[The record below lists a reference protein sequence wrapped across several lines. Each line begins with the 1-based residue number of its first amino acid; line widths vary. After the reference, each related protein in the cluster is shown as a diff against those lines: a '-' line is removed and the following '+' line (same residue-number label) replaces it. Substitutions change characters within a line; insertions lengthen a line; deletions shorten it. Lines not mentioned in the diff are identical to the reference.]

1 MSEYENIEE
10 RVVEKDIEYI
20 ANRIEGT
27 RMFDHFWMNRQMPS
41 TVVYYFT
48 SYTFLKDYCKTRF
61 PVTESSSA
69 LHLDNCALAHTNE
82 KGNPDA
88 IPHQIFKDFENM
100 EDSRVTRKRLDS
112 VCKVIMEVGI
122 IVSMCFWGK
131 DIKIPMKFII
141 WLVFILNTLLCY
153 PALVEQTERYGI
165 DYVAYIQ

>member
-1 MSEYENIEE
+1 MSEYENIED
-10 RVVEKDIEYI
+10 RVIEKDIEYI

-88 IPHQIFKDFENM
+88 IPHQIFKDFENL
-100 EDSRVTRKRLDS
+100 EDSRTTRSRLDK
-112 VCKVIMEVGI
+112 VCKVI
-122 IVSMCFWGK
+122 F
-131 DIKIPMKFII
+131 
-141 WLVFILNTLLCY
+141 
-153 PALVEQTERYGI
+153 
-165 DYVAYIQ
+165 